1 MTSKNIPP
9 QQPDAEYIQAK
20 IGLIE
25 RGLPVDIS
33 ESELATLEDMLRGAR
48 SFYIDILQSFNI
60 RKEAGEEVE
69 HHIAEESK
77 NLVGV
82 EMALRKIDDFRK
94 EHGSKIS

>member
-33 ESELATLEDMLRGAR
+33 ESELAMLEDTLRGAR
-48 SFYIDILQSFNI
+48 SFYIDILQNLNS
-60 RKEAGEEVE
+60 RKDTGEEVE
-69 HHIAEESK
+69 HHVIEENR
-77 NLVGV
+77 NLAGV
-82 EMALRKIDDFRK
+82 EIALRKIDDFRK